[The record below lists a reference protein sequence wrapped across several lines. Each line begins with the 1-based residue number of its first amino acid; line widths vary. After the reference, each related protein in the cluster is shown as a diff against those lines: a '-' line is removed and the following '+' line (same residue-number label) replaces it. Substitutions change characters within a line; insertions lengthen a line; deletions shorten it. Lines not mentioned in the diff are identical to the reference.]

1 MKKIVAIILALVTVL
16 SVLTGCTTTLVKD
29 KETGKYDKGAVI
41 DMYLTDCIYYFDPQQ
56 SITDESQ
63 LKLLSLVFEGLTY
76 IDENGKW
83 QKALMKEY
91 EVDVDDGENFSILIT
106 INDTR
111 WTDGRTVQAAD
122 FVYSW
127 KRLLDPE
134 QKNEAASLLY
144 DVKNARACKTGDATI
159 DDLGIYAVD
168 TYVLKVEF
176 EEKIDVDQFME
187 NCSSIAL
194 VPLRED
200 VVSRYGDDD
209 WAMKST
215 SIITNGPFALKDMSY
230 DRTFRIERSTY
241 YYLDPEKEE
250 YLDKFVVPYRLMID
264 YNEGDV
270 EEQFERYLAGE
281 ILYEGEIPLSY
292 RAEYKDK
299 ATVTDMMSTHTYV
312 FNTTNPLFEKAEV
325 RRALSLAID
334 RNEIVNIVTF
344 AKPAT
349 GYIPAK
355 VFDANRKTEFR
366 TVGGELISASANV
379 EEAKS
384 LLKSA
389 GVSGGSFTLTV
400 RDKEVDLAIAEYVK
414 GVWQSLG
421 FKVKIEAVNAKIT
434 SEDKTYIADDVFQT
448 KYDTSDFDV
457 IAIDMTMLA
466 PDAYSALAQY
476 ALEFSGNGVDM
487 NSETYDLYGH
497 VSGYHSEEYDALID
511 AAYSERDRAARTEI
525 LHDAEEMLL
534 EDMPVIPLVVLQDAY
549 LAIDDLKKIDT
560 TYYGVRDFKDT
571 ELKNYMNYKDVVSE
585 DAE

>member
-16 SVLTGCTTTLVKD
+16 GVLTSCTTLVKD
-29 KETGKYDKGAVI
+29 EATGKYDKGAVI
-41 DMYLTDCIYYFDPQQ
+41 DMYLTDCVYYFDPQQ

-63 LKLLSLVFEGLTY
+63 LKVLSLVFEGLTY

-83 QKALMKEY
+83 QKALMKDY

-134 QKNEAASLLY
+134 KKHEAASLLY
-144 DVKNARACKTGDATI
+144 DIKNARACKIGDATI
-159 DDLGIYAVD
+159 DDIGIYAVD
-168 TYVLKVEF
+168 TYVIKVEF
-176 EEKIDVDQFME
+176 EEKINIDQFME

-200 VVSRYGDDD
+200 VVSRYGDDE
-209 WAMKST
+209 WAMKPT
-215 SIITNGPFALKDMSY
+215 SIITNGPFALKEMSY

-241 YYLDPEKEE
+241 YYLNPEKEE
-250 YLDKFVVPYRLMID
+250 YLDKYVIPYRLMIE

-281 ILYEGEIPLSY
+281 IIYEGEIPLSY
-292 RAEYKDK
+292 RAEYKDQ

-349 GYIPAK
+349 GYIPGK
-355 VFDANRKTEFR
+355 VFDANKKSEFR

-389 GVSGGSFTLTV
+389 GVTSGSFTLTV
-400 RDKEVDLAIAEYVK
+400 RNREVDIAIAEYVK
-414 GVWQSLG
+414 GVWESLG
-421 FKVKIEAVNAKIT
+421 FNVKIEKVKAKVT
-434 SEDKTYIADDVFQT
+434 TEDKTYSADDIFQT

-497 VSGYHSEEYDALID
+497 VSGYNSEEYNALID
-511 AAYSERDRAARTEI
+511 AAYAERDREKRVEI
-525 LHDAEEMLL
+525 LHEAEEMLL
-534 EDMPVIPLVVLQDAY
+534 NDMPVIPLVFLQDAY
-549 LAIDDLKKIDT
+549 IAIKDLKNIET
-560 TYYGVRDFKDT
+560 NYYGVRDFKDT
-571 ELKNYMNYKDVVSE
+571 ELKNYMNYKDTTSE
-585 DAE
+585 EE